1 MFSQG
6 LDKVDDSQKL
16 PALTGAY
23 ANSGAC
29 KEGAYVF
36 FGVLAPFADE
46 VCLVGSFDGWGEGIR
61 LERKDLGIFSTR
73 IPADK
78 ISDGDR
84 YKFKARVGDD
94 TVYLSDPYAKEDD
107 GEPYFNSV
115 YRVAQSEAALRENR
129 FARPLNIYEIDADKW
144 LCYDGRG
151 MVDYATLSRELLPY
165 LLQMGYTHVYLSGD
179 CNQAQ
184 GGVDSLK
191 EFIKA
196 MHAACVGVLVQ
207 DGFGFE
213 GELDIDGKVI
223 KENDAECSLRLVHK
237 IEFEESGETVS
248 VRGSGAYE
256 KYFRQASEESA
267 LRRNAAA
274 MAYLLFKDGRM
285 LTRMGC
291 EAGREASN
299 CVFDRHV
306 FELAQNARFQLFCS
320 NLAEVYLSNPEIW
333 QGSAIG
339 ERNSYFIKE
348 TRRCADDFEMILVS
362 DLSGNGG
369 DAYVYADGEWKVRLD
384 SSCLLGYEKA
394 IVSYEK
400 GGAIRIS
407 LPKYGAVILERVK

>member
-16 PALTGAY
+16 SAMTGAY
-23 ANSGAC
+23 ANLGAR

-36 FGVLAPFADE
+36 FGVLAPFANE
-46 VCLVGSFDGWGEGIR
+46 VFLVGSFDGWGEGVR
-61 LERKDLGIFSTR
+61 LERGALGIWRTR
-73 IPADK
+73 ISADK
-78 ISDGDR
+78 ISNGDR
-84 YKFKARVGDD
+84 YKFKALVGDD
-94 TVYLSDPYAKEDD
+94 TVYLSDPYAMDND
-107 GEPYFNSV
+107 GEPYFNSI
-115 YRVAQSEAALRENR
+115 YRAEQSEAAPRADSLEH
-129 FARPLNIYEIDADKW
+129 PLNVYEIDADKW
-144 LCYDGRG
+144 LCYDGRD
-151 MVDYATLSRELLPY
+151 MIDYATLSHELLPY

-196 MHAACVGVLVQ
+196 MHVASVGVLVQ

-213 GELDIDGKVI
+213 SELDIDGKVI

-237 IEFEESGETVS
+237 IEFE
-248 VRGSGAYE
+248 GSDEAIEVCNSAAYQ
-256 KYFRQASEESA
+256 KYFRQASDESV
-267 LRRNAAA
+267 LRRNSAA
-274 MAYLLFKDGRM
+274 MAYLLFKGGRM
-285 LTRMGC
+285 LTRMGY

-306 FELAQNARFQLFCS
+306 FEPAPNARFQLFCS

-339 ERNSYFIKE
+339 ERENYLIKE
-348 TRRCADDFEMILVS
+348 TRRYANDFEMILVS

-369 DAYVYADGEWKVRLD
+369 DAYVYADGEWKVRID

-400 GGAIRIS
+400 GKAIRIS
-407 LPKYGAVILERVK
+407 LPEYGAVILERVK